1 MINAFI
7 QAMLLHIPEGAHIVV
22 CQFRGD
28 PNDDIKGKWRASGL
42 SQTKLDPLGN
52 VYFAVSAMKRN
63 VRGELRRRKENFAGG
78 LLLMIDDLG
87 EGPGAK
93 FPMSTI
99 EALVPTALIET
110 SPDNFQA
117 IYMFDSAIAEN
128 KMDSLIRAFI
138 AREFLGNDPGMAGVN
153 RVFRPPFGVN
163 GKAKYGG
170 WTVRCEQWNPEARY
184 SPEEI
189 ASAYGLELSP
199 RGTRAP
205 RGATTNRSE
214 TIRTFVLVRSA
225 LRAAGMLKRDE
236 PDLSGWTEIV
246 CPWVDGHS
254 ARANTGAAIREP
266 AEENGWNGAFR
277 CHHGSCGER
286 GWRALTDWLADAQE
300 QILAEVNMR
309 G

>member
-1 MINAFI
+1 MIKDFI
-7 QAMLLHIPEGAHIVV
+7 TAMLLHVPEGGHIVV

-42 SQTKLDPLGN
+42 SGCKLDSEAN

-63 VRGELRRRKENFAGG
+63 VRGELRRRKENFDGG

-87 EGPGAK
+87 DGPGAK

-99 EALVPTALIET
+99 DALRPTALIET
-110 SPDNFQA
+110 SPSNFQA
-117 IYMFDSAIAEN
+117 IYMFTSAVTES

-138 AREFLGNDPGMAGVN
+138 AREFLGSDPGMAGVN

-170 WTVRCEQWNPEARY
+170 WEVRLAEWNPDCRY

-189 ASAYGLELSP
+189 AGAYGLDLAP
-199 RGTRAP
+199 RGVRTP
-205 RGATTNRSE
+205 RGATVNRSE
-214 TIRTFVLVRSA
+214 SIRTFVLVRSA
-225 LRAAGMLKRDE
+225 LRAAGMLKRE
-236 PDLSGWTEIV
+236 EADLSGWTEIR
-246 CPWVDGHS
+246 CPWTDGHS
-254 ARANTGAAIREP
+254 ARADTGAAIREP
-266 AEENGWNGAFR
+266 AAENGWHGGFR
-277 CHHGSCGER
+277 CHHGTCGER
-286 GWRALTDWLADAQE
+286 GWRELTEWLAEEQE
-300 QILAEVNMR
+300 QILEEVNAR